1 MKVVL
6 DTNVYISGIF
16 FTGRPYQILEAWR
29 DTRIQIVV
37 SLDILQEYQRVG
49 ETLASQ
55 FPDIDL
61 QPIFELL
68 TLNAEGVPSENLAEP
83 VCIDPDDDKFL
94 ACALTSGAE
103 YVISGDKHL
112 LRVSGYKGLKV
123 LSPRGFVDDYL

>member
-1 MKVVL
+1 VKVVL
-6 DTNVYISGIF
+6 DTNVFISGIF
-16 FTGRPYQILEAWR
+16 FTGPPYKILEGWR
-29 DTRIQIVV
+29 DARIQIVV

-49 ETLASQ
+49 DTIASQ

-68 TLNAEGVPSENLAEP
+68 MFNAEVVPSENRAEP

-103 YVISGDKHL
+103 YIISGDKHL

-123 LSPRGFVDDYL
+123 LSPRRFVDDYL

>member
-1 MKVVL
+1 VKVVL

-16 FTGRPYQILEAWR
+16 FTGPPYKILQAWR
-29 DTRIQIVV
+29 DARIQIVV

-49 ETLASQ
+49 EALANQ

-61 QPIFELL
+61 QSFFELL
-68 TLNAEGVPSENLAEP
+68 TVNAEIVPSEDLAEP

-103 YVISGDKHL
+103 YIISGDKHL
-112 LRVSGYKGLKV
+112 LRVSGYKGLKI
-123 LSPRGFVDDYL
+123 LSPRRFVDDYL

>member
-1 MKVVL
+1 VL

-16 FTGRPYQILEAWR
+16 FTGPPYQILEAWR
-29 DTRIQIVV
+29 NSRIQIVV
-37 SLDILQEYQRVG
+37 SPDILDEYQRVG
-49 ETLASQ
+49 ETLESQ

-61 QPIFELL
+61 RAMFELL
-68 TLNAEGVPSENLAEP
+68 AFSAEVVPPEDLAEP

-94 ACALTSGAE
+94 ACALTSGAR

-123 LSPRGFVDDYL
+123 LSPRRFVEDYL